1 MSQPPRIGGTG
12 SSRLLS
18 VDRPN
23 NHLQPLTTSELEVSS
38 AGGPGGT
45 GGTSPRAAGG
55 STNNVPY
62 DWRAFTAN
70 AQLHYIR
77 TEDTANE
84 CIARIASRSS
94 PLAIGLDLEWR
105 PTFTP
110 RRRENPIALVQLACD
125 DEVLL
130 VQVSAMPGTV
140 HINFARF
147 PAPRNCMV
155 ADHIKA
161 FPSGL
166 RDLLESVESV
176 KGAVARVALLI
187 FASCY
192 LHGTAAE
199 DVPSF
204 LPQSFLFDFNPPGT
218 TVPIPITE
226 QCSTLHIT
234 WTRGSGAVGPNP
246 IAPYFLQIFT
256 STFIVPITVP
266 AGGGT
271 SFDFV
276 VPWVPGT
283 QYQICMWASNGA
295 SGGCQGIYT
304 VIPSSSN
311 ATSVSC
317 QNVTY
322 PASAMSVDAAV
333 VTGDFSQYGWIPQ
346 CTDIQVQGKNGTP
359 PYQLTIAPT
368 LHPPLLINST
378 TDNPTINW
386 TVSLSH
392 GFPFFISLED
402 SKGSVWAQGPLHS
415 GSGPDTSC
423 LDLNRSGGSGKSSVT
438 PSSDYRS
445 GCRRHHRRSP
455 ARQSLSHNNELG
467 QPHTPREVTGITN
480 GGHLGPG
487 GLEYIVEPFSV
498 PGSSSSD
505 PSAPLL
511 PGGAPSPPSSPPDAT
526 SATGSTAPTDPS
538 SGSAG
543 GRGGGGRNV
552 YVVHHD
558 GGRAPVTVYTEEG
571 AEVVELPPRYA
582 DSGGSSSQ
590 DGRSQDGPGRSPADR
605 KREPTAQPR
614 KTRGPRPPT

>member
-1 MSQPPRIGGTG
+1 MSQPPRISGTG

-23 NHLQPLTTSELEVSS
+23 NHSRPLTMHKSSSELEVSS

-45 GGTSPRAAGG
+45 GGTSPRAVGG
-55 STNNVPY
+55 TNDPVPY
-62 DWRAFTAN
+62 DWRAFTTN

-84 CIARIASRSS
+84 CIARIASRPS

-125 DEVLL
+125 DEILL
-130 VQVSAMPGTV
+130 MQVSAMPV
-140 HINFARF
+140 SLR
-147 PAPRNCMV
+147 PV
-155 ADHIKA
+155 LSQL
-161 FPSGL
+161 FPS
-166 RDLLESVESV
+166 LLCLHYSAISMQ
-176 KGAVARVALLI
+176 GALAPIALLI

-192 LHGTAAE
+192 LHGTAAV

-204 LPQSFLFDFNPPGT
+204 LPQSFLFDWNPLGT
-218 TVPIPITE
+218 TVPIPVTE
-226 QCSTLHIT
+226 QCSTLHIK
-234 WTRGSGAVGPNP
+234 WTRGSGAVGYAACQSPCGRIP
-246 IAPYFLQIFT
+246 AAPYFLQIFT

-304 VIPSSSN
+304 
-311 ATSVSC
+311 
-317 QNVTY
+317 NVTY
-322 PASAMSVDAAV
+322 PTSAMSVDAAV
-333 VTGDFSQYGWIPQ
+333 VIRSPCVSIFDTVNDG
-346 CTDIQVQGKNGTP
+346 CVTP
-359 PYQLTIAPT
+359 GAQIAPT

-378 TDNPTINW
+378 TDNPIINW

-402 SKGSVWAQGPLHS
+402 SQGNVWAQGPLHS
-415 GSGPDTSC
+415 GDGPDTSC
-423 LDLNRSGGSGKSSVT
+423 LDLNHSESGSGKSSSHLAPTIGAAAGGIVVGLLVGGAGILLFK
-438 PSSDYRS
+438 R
-445 GCRRHHRRSP
+445 RRSRSTP

-467 QPHTPREVTGITN
+467 QPHSPREVTGVTS

-487 GLEYIVEPFSV
+487 GLEYIVEPFSI

-526 SATGSTAPTDPS
+526 SASGSTAPTDPS
-538 SGSAG
+538 SG
-543 GRGGGGRNV
+543 RGGAGRTNV

-590 DGRSQDGPGRSPADR
+590 DGRSQDGRSPVER
-605 KREPTAQPR
+605 KREPAAQPR

>member
-1 MSQPPRIGGTG
+1 MNLSA
-12 SSRLLS
+12 LS
-18 VDRPN
+18 VSLRPI
-23 NHLQPLTTSELEVSS
+23 LS
-38 AGGPGGT
+38 
-45 GGTSPRAAGG
+45 
-55 STNNVPY
+55 
-62 DWRAFTAN
+62 
-70 AQLHYIR
+70 QL
-77 TEDTANE
+77 
-84 CIARIASRSS
+84 
-94 PLAIGLDLEWR
+94 
-105 PTFTP
+105 
-110 RRRENPIALVQLACD
+110 
-125 DEVLL
+125 
-130 VQVSAMPGTV
+130 
-140 HINFARF
+140 
-147 PAPRNCMV
+147 
-155 ADHIKA
+155 
-161 FPSGL
+161 FPS
-166 RDLLESVESV
+166 LLCPHYRAISMQGVV
-176 KGAVARVALLI
+176 VPIALLI

-192 LHGTAAE
+192 LHGTAAV

-204 LPQSFLFDFNPPGT
+204 LPQSFLFDWNPPGT
-218 TVPIPITE
+218 TVPIPVTE

-246 IAPYFLQIFT
+246 TAPYFLQIFT

-276 VPWVPGT
+276 VPWIPGT

-295 SGGCQGIYT
+295 SGGCQGLYT

-322 PASAMSVDAAV
+322 PTSAMSVNAAV
-333 VTGDFSQYGWIPQ
+333 VSGDFSQYGWIPQ

-378 TDNPTINW
+378 TDNPIINW
-386 TVSLSH
+386 TVSLTH

-402 SKGSVWAQGPLHS
+402 SQGNVWAQGPLHS
-415 GSGPDTSC
+415 GDGPDTAC
-423 LDLNRSGGSGKSSVT
+423 LDLNHSESGKSSLQLAPTIGAAAGGIVVGLLVGGAGILLLK
-438 PSSDYRS
+438 R
-445 GCRRHHRRSP
+445 RRSRSPP

-467 QPHTPREVTGITN
+467 QPHSPREVTGITS

-487 GLEYIVEPFSV
+487 GLEYLVEPFSI

-505 PSAPLL
+505 PSDPLL

-526 SATGSTAPTDPS
+526 SASGSTAPTD
-538 SGSAG
+538 
-543 GRGGGGRNV
+543 GRGGAGRTNV

-590 DGRSQDGPGRSPADR
+590 DGRSQDGRSPIER
-605 KREPTAQPR
+605 KREPVAQPR

>member
-1 MSQPPRIGGTG
+1 MTP
-12 SSRLLS
+12 
-18 VDRPN
+18 
-23 NHLQPLTTSELEVSS
+23 
-38 AGGPGGT
+38 
-45 GGTSPRAAGG
+45 
-55 STNNVPY
+55 VPY

-84 CIARIASRSS
+84 CIARIASRPS

-105 PTFTP
+105 PTFTSGK
-110 RRRENPIALVQLACD
+110 RENPIALVQLACD
-125 DEVLL
+125 DEILL
-130 VQVSAMPGTV
+130 MQVSAMP
-140 HINFARF
+140 
-147 PAPRNCMV
+147 
-155 ADHIKA
+155 A

-176 KGAVARVALLI
+176 KGAVALIAL
-187 FASCY
+187 ASCY
-192 LHGTAAE
+192 FHGAAAV

-204 LPQSFLFDFNPPGT
+204 LPQSFLFDWNPSGT
-218 TVPIPITE
+218 TVPIPVTGAVVTMLYVAHNVDAWVGRCRAE
-226 QCSTLHIT
+226 SHSTLFPSNIHFV
-234 WTRGSGAVGPNP
+234 RPSLFMPYSSGALTPP
-246 IAPYFLQIFT
+246 HD

-276 VPWVPGT
+276 VPWIPGT
-283 QYQICMWASNGA
+283 QYQICMWAANGA

-311 ATSVSC
+311 VTSVSC

-322 PASAMSVDAAV
+322 PTSAMSVDAAV
-333 VTGDFSQYGWIPQ
+333 VSGDFSQYGWIPQ

-378 TDNPTINW
+378 TDNPVINW

-402 SKGSVWAQGPLHS
+402 SKGNVWSQGPLHS
-415 GSGPDTSC
+415 GDGTDTSC
-423 LDLNRSGGSGKSSVT
+423 LDLNHIGGSGKSSSHLAPTIGAAVGGIVVGLLVGGAGILLFK
-438 PSSDYRS
+438 R
-445 GCRRHHRRSP
+445 RRSRNPP

-467 QPHTPREVTGITN
+467 QPHSPREVTGITN

-487 GLEYIVEPFSV
+487 GLEYIVEPFSI

-526 SATGSTAPTDPS
+526 SASGSTAPTDPS
-538 SGSAG
+538 SG
-543 GRGGGGRNV
+543 GRGGGGRTNV

-590 DGRSQDGPGRSPADR
+590 DGRSQDGRSPVER
-605 KREPTAQPR
+605 KREPAAQPR

>member
-1 MSQPPRIGGTG
+1 MSQPLWIGGTG

-23 NHLQPLTTSELEVSS
+23 NHSQSLTAYKSSSELEVSL

-55 STNNVPY
+55 SANDPVLY

-84 CIARIASRSS
+84 WIARIASRPS

-105 PTFTP
+105 PTFTSG
-110 RRRENPIALVQLACD
+110 RRENPIALVQLACD

-130 VQVSAMPGTV
+130 VQVSAMP
-140 HINFARF
+140 
-147 PAPRNCMV
+147 
-155 ADHIKA
+155 A

-176 KGAVARVALLI
+176 KGAVALIAL
-187 FASCY
+187 ASCY
-192 LHGTAAE
+192 LHGAAAV

-204 LPQSFLFDFNPPGT
+204 LPQSFLFDWNPSGT
-218 TVPIPITE
+218 TVPIPVTE

-246 IAPYFLQIFT
+246 TAPYFLQIFT

-266 AGGGT
+266 AGSGT

-276 VPWVPGT
+276 VPWIPGT

-304 VIPSSSN
+304 VIPSSS
-311 ATSVSC
+311 AKSVSC

-322 PASAMSVDAAV
+322 PTSAMSVNAAV

-378 TDNPTINW
+378 ADNPINW

-402 SKGSVWAQGPLHS
+402 SQGNVWAQGPLHS
-415 GSGPDTSC
+415 GDGPDTSC
-423 LDLNRSGGSGKSSVT
+423 LDLNHSESGSGKSSSHLAPTIGAAAGGIVVV
-438 PSSDYRS
+438 PQPDKA
-445 GCRRHHRRSP
+445 SP
-455 ARQSLSHNNELG
+455 A
-467 QPHTPREVTGITN
+467 

-487 GLEYIVEPFSV
+487 GLEYIVEPFSI

-511 PGGAPSPPSSPPDAT
+511 PGGGPSPPSSPPDAT
-526 SATGSTAPTDPS
+526 SASGSTAPTDS
-538 SGSAG
+538 SVG
-543 GRGGGGRNV
+543 GRGGAGRTNV

-590 DGRSQDGPGRSPADR
+590 DGRSQDGRSPVER
-605 KREPTAQPR
+605 KREPAAQPR

>member
-1 MSQPPRIGGTG
+1 MQG
-12 SSRLLS
+12 
-18 VDRPN
+18 
-23 NHLQPLTTSELEVSS
+23 
-38 AGGPGGT
+38 A
-45 GGTSPRAAGG
+45 
-55 STNNVPY
+55 
-62 DWRAFTAN
+62 
-70 AQLHYIR
+70 
-77 TEDTANE
+77 
-84 CIARIASRSS
+84 IA
-94 PLAIGLDLEWR
+94 
-105 PTFTP
+105 
-110 RRRENPIALVQLACD
+110 PI
-125 DEVLL
+125 
-130 VQVSAMPGTV
+130 
-140 HINFARF
+140 
-147 PAPRNCMV
+147 
-155 ADHIKA
+155 
-161 FPSGL
+161 
-166 RDLLESVESV
+166 
-176 KGAVARVALLI
+176 ALLI

-192 LHGTAAE
+192 LHGAAAV

-204 LPQSFLFDFNPPGT
+204 LPQSFLFDWNPAGT
-218 TVPIPITE
+218 TVPIPVTE

-246 IAPYFLQIFT
+246 TAPYFLQIFT
-256 STFIVPITVP
+256 SSVLPCYAIFFRRLNPHLPHDSTFIVPITVP
-266 AGGGT
+266 AGTGT

-276 VPWVPGT
+276 VPWIPGT

-295 SGGCQGIYT
+295 SGGCQGLYT

-322 PASAMSVDAAV
+322 PTSAMNVNAAV
-333 VTGDFSQYGWIPQ
+333 VSGDFSQYGWIPQ

-378 TDNPTINW
+378 TNNPVINW

-402 SKGSVWAQGPLHS
+402 SQGNVWAQGPLHS
-415 GSGPDTSC
+415 GDGTDTSC
-423 LDLNRSGGSGKSSVT
+423 LDLNHSESGSGKSSSHLAPTIGAAAGGIVVGLLVGGAGILLLK
-438 PSSDYRS
+438 R
-445 GCRRHHRRSP
+445 RRSRSP
-455 ARQSLSHNNELG
+455 PTRQSLTHNELG
-467 QPHTPREVTGITN
+467 QPHSPREVTGITN

-487 GLEYIVEPFSV
+487 GLEYLVEPFSI

-511 PGGAPSPPSSPPDAT
+511 PGGGPSPPSSPPDAT
-526 SATGSTAPTDPS
+526 SASGSTAPTDPS
-538 SGSAG
+538 SG
-543 GRGGGGRNV
+543 RGGAGRTNV

-590 DGRSQDGPGRSPADR
+590 DGRSQDGRSPIER
-605 KREPTAQPR
+605 KREPAAQPR